1 MPKLSA
7 IAIKA
12 KIEKLQKQLAAAEAT
27 KAPAIRK
34 VVALMRKLGVTL
46 DDLLPA
52 KSAQIKAGSIKAK
65 AQIRKVAIK
74 FRDSAGNSWT
84 GRGKTPRW
92 LVEAE
97 KSGKNRESFRV

>member
-7 IAIKA
+7 AAIKA
-12 KIEKLQKQLAAAEAT
+12 KIETLQKQLAAAEAQ
-27 KAPAIRK
+27 KAPATRR
-34 VVALMRKLGVTL
+34 VFALMKKLGVTL
-46 DDLLPA
+46 DDLLTV
-52 KSAQIKAGSIKAK
+52 KSTQNKRVLAPSKGQT
-65 AQIRKVAIK
+65 RKVAIK

-97 KSGKNRESFRV
+97 KAGKNRDAFRI